1 MQITNSLKKYKTG
14 YSYYSKEKRQVI
26 KEIDSNIDR
35 RKVTS
40 IISELWYKLSDEQ
53 KEKYQLLEIE
63 DKNKFIHKK
72 REKKKETK
80 KGQNITKEPK
90 KERKP
95 YMFFVSENKEN
106 LKGLSKFKNKSK
118 IKILSEKWKC
128 MSDDEKMPYVQKA
141 LLDKERFIQ
150 EWEEYITSYMKSR
163 TTKLKDLSK
172 KEKYD
177 NLFEDIIKASGN
189 YIIDDS
195 LRELWNLEHFETI
208 PINNQYK
215 GNFGRRSF
223 KSKPMVFTLEKTTKK
238 SKNTKLDIDKT
249 KVIELKQYQKDEYG
263 KENDDMNDEVEEEEN
278 NSDDQS
284 EDAIN
289 KLNSDDDE
297 EDESEELSN
306 DFVEY
311 ESN

>member
-1 MQITNSLKKYKTG
+1 
-14 YSYYSKEKRQVI
+14 
-26 KEIDSNIDR
+26 
-35 RKVTS
+35 
-40 IISELWYKLSDEQ
+40 
-53 KEKYQLLEIE
+53 
-63 DKNKFIHKK
+63 
-72 REKKKETK
+72 
-80 KGQNITKEPK
+80 
-90 KERKP
+90 
-95 YMFFVSENKEN
+95 MFFVSENKEN